1 MDHEHDLRLPTPM
14 SVALSLAPL
23 DRLVQK
29 TEPEETGFNFYESGQ
44 RMPGKIVIRGARVHN
59 LKNIDLEIP
68 RDQLVVITGVSGSGK
83 SSLAFDTLYAE
94 GQRRYVES
102 LSAYARQ
109 FLERM
114 DRPDVDSID
123 GLSPAISIQQK
134 SAGQNPRSTV
144 GTVTEIN
151 DYLRLLF
158 ARIGRADCYQC
169 GREISVQ
176 TIQQIVDR
184 LLSLPSNKRVNVLAP
199 IAVRRKGEYRKELQA
214 LAQAGFA
221 RVKIDGRHY
230 DLTEEINLK
239 KNVSH
244 NIDLIVDRIVMREGI
259 EKRLADSLG
268 TASRYGNEVIK
279 VEVLDDGDPEK
290 SDEWLFSQKFA
301 CVRCG
306 ASFPEISP
314 RLFSFNSPLGACSAC
329 GGLGVKDD
337 ADRMGEDLP
346 SAVHVR
352 PCGEC
357 KGTRL
362 RKESLH
368 VKIGG
373 KNIAEVASVSIKET
387 LKFFSELKL
396 SEQEKAIAQRAV
408 KEAASRLHFLTQ
420 VGLDYLSLDRM
431 SATLS
436 GGESQRIRLATQIGS
451 SLVGVLYILDEP
463 SIGLHPRDNVRLLA
477 ILKQLR
483 DMGNTVLVVEHDRE
497 TILEADHV
505 IDMGPGA
512 GVHGGEVVAQGT
524 TSEIMESPRSLTGQ
538 YLAGRVEIPLPAHR
552 RRGNGTSLVVRGAR
566 ENNLKGITVEFP
578 IGVMTCVTGVSGSG
592 KSSLVLDT
600 LYRAMVQRLH
610 RAKKKVERIDE
621 IFGWEHFDRII
632 NIDQAP
638 IGRSPRSNPATY
650 TGLFNPIRDLFAQ
663 LPEARV
669 RGFKPGRFSFN
680 VKGGRCEAC
689 MGDGLIKI
697 EMHFLPDVFVTCEVC
712 NGRRYNRETLEVLY
726 RGRNIAD
733 VLDLTVAQALE
744 FLGNIPAARQRLET
758 LRDVGLGYIGLGQSA
773 TTLSGGEAQRIKL
786 ARELAR
792 RSTGKTLIILDEPTT
807 GLHFDDV
814 RKLLDV
820 LNRLTDAGNTVVI
833 IEPNLEVGKCADF
846 GIALAPEG
854 GDMGG
859 EVVATG
865 MPEEIAC
872 LPQSHTGR
880 YLKSLLSG

>member
-1 MDHEHDLRLPTPM
+1 
-14 SVALSLAPL
+14 
-23 DRLVQK
+23 
-29 TEPEETGFNFYESGQ
+29 
-44 RMPGKIVIRGARVHN
+44 VHN

-329 GGLGVKDD
+329 GGLGVKG
-337 ADRMGEDLP
+337 AAALTGEDLP
-346 SAVHVR
+346 LAVHVR

-610 RAKKKVERIDE
+610 RAKKKVKRFDE

-733 VLDLTVAQALE
+733 VLELTASQALE

-792 RSTGKTLIILDEPTT
+792 RSTGRTLIILDEPTT

-833 IEPNLEVGKCADF
+833 IEHNLEVVKCADF
-846 GIALAPEG
+846 VIDLGPEG
-854 GDMGG
+854 GDAGG

>member
-1 MDHEHDLRLPTPM
+1 
-14 SVALSLAPL
+14 
-23 DRLVQK
+23 
-29 TEPEETGFNFYESGQ
+29 
-44 RMPGKIVIRGARVHN
+44 
-59 LKNIDLEIP
+59 
-68 RDQLVVITGVSGSGK
+68 
-83 SSLAFDTLYAE
+83 
-94 GQRRYVES
+94 
-102 LSAYARQ
+102 
-109 FLERM
+109 
-114 DRPDVDSID
+114 
-123 GLSPAISIQQK
+123 
-134 SAGQNPRSTV
+134 
-144 GTVTEIN
+144 
-151 DYLRLLF
+151 
-158 ARIGRADCYQC
+158 
-169 GREISVQ
+169 
-176 TIQQIVDR
+176 
-184 LLSLPSNKRVNVLAP
+184 
-199 IAVRRKGEYRKELQA
+199 
-214 LAQAGFA
+214 
-221 RVKIDGRHY
+221 
-230 DLTEEINLK
+230 
-239 KNVSH
+239 
-244 NIDLIVDRIVMREGI
+244 MREGI

-483 DMGNTVLVVEHDRE
+483 DIGNTVLVVEHDRE

-610 RAKKKVERIDE
+610 RAKKKVKRFDE

-792 RSTGKTLIILDEPTT
+792 RSTGRTLIILDEPTT

-833 IEPNLEVGKCADF
+833 IEHNLEVVKCADF
-846 GIALAPEG
+846 VIDLGPEG
-854 GDMGG
+854 GDAGG